1 VAAAHDRAGDPGAD
15 ATDGSLR
22 LRRAP
27 AAEAVAGG
35 ESSGGRR
42 ENGLP
47 PPPQQQPQH
56 EMFSYRASAPA
67 HRRVKESPLSS
78 DAIFRQVSGRR

>member
-15 ATDGSLR
+15 AADGSLR

-27 AAEAVAGG
+27 AAEADA
-35 ESSGGRR
+35 GGRR
-42 ENGLP
+42 ENGVP
-47 PPPQQQPQH
+47 PPPQQQQH